1 MIGSVTRVK
10 RATWT
15 EWVPTSF
22 GPSRSSRLS
31 RAAILWGASL
41 CEPHVRII
49 EVLAYLNGF
58 SAACM

>member
-22 GPSRSSRLS
+22 GPSRSFRLS
-31 RAAILWGASL
+31 RAAILWDALLVS
-41 CEPHVRII
+41 H
-49 EVLAYLNGF
+49 
-58 SAACM
+58 M